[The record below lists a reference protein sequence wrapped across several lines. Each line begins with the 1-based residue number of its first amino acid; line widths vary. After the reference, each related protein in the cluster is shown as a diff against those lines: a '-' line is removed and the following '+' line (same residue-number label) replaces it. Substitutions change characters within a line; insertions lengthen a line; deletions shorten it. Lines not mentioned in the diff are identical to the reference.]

1 MNIRRTAEM
10 AYTNVLLQSW
20 SGPVNDPTTGDP
32 VNYIERTDIAAIGIV
47 STVYPPAIPADY
59 NNHAPLV

>member
-20 SGPVNDPTTGDP
+20 SGPVSDPLTGEP
-32 VNYIERTDIAAIGIV
+32 VNYISRDAYSENPNF
-47 STVYPPAIPADY
+47 YPPSLASESDY
-59 NNHAPLV
+59 NDHAPLV